1 MIINLSAHDDYDDA
15 KAIISRYQ
23 LEDYSYFDT
32 EDVMSKNFDI
42 IGVPASFYIDEEGLI
57 KAISFGEEDAE
68 GILEKINK

>member
-15 KAIISRYQ
+15 KAIISKYQ
-23 LEDYSYFDT
+23 LEDHSYFDT